1 MKSGRRLACF
11 GALLLCLAPSVALA
25 HAVLIGASLDQTPV
39 VANTATRVSL
49 HFNTS
54 VEIRF
59 TKVLLVNG
67 AGEERALAVSSGAA
81 PGTLI
86 VTLPPL
92 PAGAYGLR
100 YKVLATDGH
109 VTENILRFRVS
120 APK

>member
-1 MKSGRRLACF
+1 MRSVLRLACS
-11 GALLLCLAPSVALA
+11 GVLVLCLAPSVVLA
-25 HAVLIGASLDQTPV
+25 HAIMIKASLEETPV
-39 VANTATRVSL
+39 VADTATRVSL

-54 VEIRF
+54 IELRF
-59 TKVLLVNG
+59 TRVLLVNG
-67 AGEERALAVSSGAA
+67 AGEERALQVAPGGG

-92 PAGAYGLR
+92 PAGDYGLR
-100 YKVLATDGH
+100 YKVLAADGH

>member
-1 MKSGRRLACF
+1 MRSVLRLACS
-11 GALLLCLAPSVALA
+11 GALVLCLVPSIALA
-25 HAVLIGASLDQTPV
+25 HAIMIRASLEETPV
-39 VANTATRVSL
+39 VANAATRVTL

-54 VEIRF
+54 VELRF

-67 AGEERALAVSSGAA
+67 AGEERALAVAPGAA